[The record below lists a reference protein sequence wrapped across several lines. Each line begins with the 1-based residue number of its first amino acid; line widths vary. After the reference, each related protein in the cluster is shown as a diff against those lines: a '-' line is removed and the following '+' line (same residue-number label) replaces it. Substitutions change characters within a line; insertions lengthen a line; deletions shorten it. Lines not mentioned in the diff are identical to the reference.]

1 VRIEGSYTFEAP
13 QEAVWQALLD
23 PEVLA
28 KTMPGCE
35 KLEKVGESEFNG
47 VMKIRI
53 GPMQGEFKG
62 GVVLSELNP
71 PDGYRMKVSGRGPS
85 GFMDG
90 TGAIRL
96 EGQGGS
102 TVMHYEG
109 DAQVGGSI
117 ASVGN
122 RLMDR
127 SAKALVQ
134 QSLDQ
139 LNQQIMARQKLT
151 ESKGEGEEVTAAEV
165 AAVVADIPAPTQT
178 EFALGVAKN
187 FLDDLV
193 PAEKQP
199 QIIRATIAGVIGLLI
214 LQVISNL
221 FAERVARRTAAIL
234 RKERR

>member
-23 PEVLA
+23 PEILA

-35 KLEKVGESEFNG
+35 KLEKVGENQFNG

-62 GVVLSELNP
+62 GVVLSDLNP
-71 PDGYRMKVSGRGPS
+71 PNGYQMKVSGRGPS

-90 TGAIRL
+90 TGLIRL
-96 EGQGGS
+96 EGQDGS

-127 SAKALVQ
+127 SAKALVL
-134 QSLDQ
+134 QSLEQ
-139 LNQQIMARQKLT
+139 LNQQIMARQKPKS
-151 ESKGEGEEVTAAEV
+151 EEGGAWSEEAVEV
-165 AAVVADIPAPTQT
+165 AAPTQT

-199 QIIRATIAGVIGLLI
+199 QLIRAAVASVIALLI
-214 LQVISNL
+214 VQVISNW

>member
-1 VRIEGSYTFEAP
+1 MRIEGSYTFEAP
-13 QEAVWQALLD
+13 QEVVWQALLD
-23 PEVLA
+23 PEILA

-35 KLEKVGESEFNG
+35 KLEKVGENEFNG

-71 PDGYRMKVSGRGPS
+71 PNGYQMKVSGRGPS

-96 EGQGGS
+96 EGQDGS

-122 RLMDR
+122 RLIDR

-139 LNQQIMARQKLT
+139 LNQQIMAWQRASS
-151 ESKGEGEEVTAAEV
+151 EDGAAGSGEAAE
-165 AAVVADIPAPTQT
+165 AAALTVDVPAPTQT

-199 QIIRATIAGVIGLLI
+199 QLIAVALGSLAALLF
-214 LQVISNL
+214 LQVIANW
-221 FAERVARRTAAIL
+221 FAERVARRTAEIL
-234 RKERR
+234 AKRR